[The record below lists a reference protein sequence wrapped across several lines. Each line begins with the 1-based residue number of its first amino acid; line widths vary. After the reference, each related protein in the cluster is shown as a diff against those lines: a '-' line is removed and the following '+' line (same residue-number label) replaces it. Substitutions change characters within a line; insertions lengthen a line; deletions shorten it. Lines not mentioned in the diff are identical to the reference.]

1 MTSLLS
7 NARATVLLYKMQIAW
22 FALFTFSALGSAVM
36 TALAGTNWSGA
47 DDQTRFMIC
56 VGVFVSW
63 ANTMMALFN
72 KSMARLRDGE
82 LPFAD
87 QETTVKTTIQQETKI
102 SP

>member
-1 MTSLLS
+1 MTTLLS

-22 FALFTFSALGSAVM
+22 FCLFTFSALGSAVM

-47 DDQTRFMIC
+47 DNQTRFMIC

-72 KSMARLRDGE
+72 KSMGRLRDGQ
-82 LPFAD
+82 LPFSD
-87 QETTVKTTIQQETKI
+87 QETVVETTTKVTT
-102 SP
+102 

>member
-1 MTSLLS
+1 MTTLLS

-22 FALFTFSALGSAVM
+22 FCLFTFSALGSAVM

-72 KSMARLRDGE
+72 KSMGRLADGQ
-82 LPFAD
+82 LPFSD
-87 QETTVKTTIQQETKI
+87 QQTTIRTSVQQETKI